1 MNISPDMMRAGSDE
15 PNPEKRTR
23 SEFAADMLIHF
34 GGLTAA
40 LSGATILLFIAAG
53 HGRAALLACGVYVVG
68 LVAMLAC
75 STAYNW
81 AAYSGRWAEWLQRF
95 DQSAIFLM
103 IAGSYTPFTALH
115 LSGAWA
121 IGLTAFVWSVAWLG
135 IGLRFGAPRV
145 FQSSALVLYLGLGWV
160 GLVALGP
167 LHQALSGLVFALL
180 VLSGTLFTAGVI
192 FYAWQELPFRKAIWH
207 AFVLAGASVHFAAVT
222 SSLAALRES
231 LA

>member
-1 MNISPDMMRAGSDE
+1 
-15 PNPEKRTR
+15 
-23 SEFAADMLIHF
+23 MLIHSS
-34 GGLTAA
+34 GLTAV
-40 LSGATILLFIAAG
+40 LIGATILLFIAAS
-53 HGRAALLACGVYVVG
+53 HGRPALMACGVYAAG
-68 LVAMLAC
+68 LVIMLAC

-81 AAYSGRWAEWLQRF
+81 AAHTGRWADWLQRF

-121 IGLTAFVWSVAWLG
+121 VALTAVVWSVAALG
-135 IGLRFGAPRV
+135 IGLRFSAPRL

-167 LHQALSGLVFALL
+167 LYQALSGSVLALL

-207 AFVLAGASVHFAAVT
+207 AFVVAGASVHFAAVT
-222 SSLAALRES
+222 ASLPALQES